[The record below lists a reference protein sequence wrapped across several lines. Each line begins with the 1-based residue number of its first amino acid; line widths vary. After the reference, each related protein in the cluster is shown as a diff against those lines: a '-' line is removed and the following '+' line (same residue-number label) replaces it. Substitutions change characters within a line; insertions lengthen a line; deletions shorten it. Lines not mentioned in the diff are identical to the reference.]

1 MKKIWKIIIGVV
13 VVIVVAMGAF
23 FAYTSTLS
31 PEEKLTFNNDGLEVK
46 VVYCRP
52 YKKDREIFGKL
63 IPYGEVWRTGAN
75 AATIVSFNRNVT
87 IAGKSV
93 VAGEYTLWTI
103 PNENNWTVILNK
115 ETGQWGTNYD
125 ENEDLL
131 RVDISAEEVNS
142 LVEQFTI
149 TLTKA
154 DTGIDMNLSWDN
166 TRVVVPIR

>member
-1 MKKIWKIIIGVV
+1 MKKTWKVVIALVV
-13 VVIVVAMGAF
+13 VLAVALGGF
-23 FAYTSTLS
+23 LVYTSTLS
-31 PEEKLTFNNDGLEVK
+31 PEEKLTFNNNGLEVK

-75 AATIVSFNRNVT
+75 AATAVSFNRNVT
-87 IAGKSV
+87 IAGKAV
-93 VAGEYTLWTI
+93 AAGEYTLWTI
-103 PNENNWTVILNK
+103 PNENSWTVILNK

-125 ENEDLL
+125 ESEDLL
-131 RVDISAEEVNS
+131 RVDVPAEEVNS

-149 TLTKA
+149 TLTEVGS
-154 DTGIDMNLSWDN
+154 GIDMNLSWDN